1 MLASRLRYSAAVL
14 AGIPGAVWLWASV
27 FIFAASNS
35 VVHVLTDVGEGHL
48 INGRNPI
55 TFCNLLAAGNAC
67 ASLALIAAFYKQWTR
82 ENIAKVSREDWL
94 AMLVL
99 AGLTTALAPA
109 WYFVA
114 LERTMVTNVVL
125 IAQIEPPL
133 TLALSFLVLGE
144 RIRPVAALGAGVA
157 LLGVV
162 LTIVLQPREGGF
174 MLGVGELAA
183 AGAAASYA
191 VSTVIA
197 RPRLAR
203 IPTGIFSV
211 FRNVVGTIVFSIIAL
226 YLYGAEHFADIGSA
240 FLWKWMLVYGGLVI
254 VGGQLAWFQGLRS
267 AKAIDV
273 SLATSAAPVA
283 GVLAAYL
290 ILGEEPMRAQ
300 YIGGAILMVGI
311 SIGVIGE
318 RGAGTKSTASDSA
331 PLSADATLQAES
343 GTGFKGV

>member
-1 MLASRLRYSAAVL
+1 MSAV
-14 AGIPGAVWLWASV
+14 PGAVWLWLSV
-27 FIFAASNS
+27 AIFAASNS
-35 VVHVLTDVGEGHL
+35 VVHVLTDLGEGHL
-48 INGRNPI
+48 IHGRNPI

-67 ASLALIAAFYKQWTR
+67 ASLALIAVFHRQWTR
-82 ENIAKVSREDWL
+82 ENLACVSGEDWV
-94 AMLVL
+94 AMLAL

-109 WYFVA
+109 LYFIA
-114 LERTMVTNVVL
+114 LERTMVTSVVL
-125 IAQIEPPL
+125 IAQLEPPL

-144 RIRPVAALGAGVA
+144 RIRPMAAFGAAVA

-162 LTIVLQPREGGF
+162 LTIVLQPSEGGL
-174 MLGVGELAA
+174 MLGRGELAA

-211 FRNVVGTIVFSIIAL
+211 FRNVVGTVTFALIAI
-226 YLYGAEHFADIGSA
+226 YLYGAEHFADIGSR
-240 FLWKWMLVYGGLVI
+240 FLWQWMLVYGGVVI
-254 VGGQLAWFQGLRS
+254 VGGQLAWFRGLRS
-267 AKAIDV
+267 AQAVDV

-290 ILGEEPMRAQ
+290 ILGEEPSWAQ
-300 YIGGAILMVGI
+300 YTGGAVLMVGI
-311 SIGVIGE
+311 AIGLMAE
-318 RGAGTKSTASDSA
+318 RGSA
-331 PLSADATLQAES
+331 EAKEATPATPLSADRALQSES

>member
-1 MLASRLRYSAAVL
+1 MGA
-14 AGIPGAVWLWASV
+14 IPGAVWLWLSV
-27 FIFAASNS
+27 CIFAASNS
-35 VVHVLTDVGEGHL
+35 VVHVLTDLGEGHL
-48 INGRNPI
+48 IHGRNPI

-67 ASLALIAAFYKQWTR
+67 ASAALIAVFYKQWTR
-82 ENIAKVSREDWL
+82 ENLAKVSREDWL

-109 WYFVA
+109 WYFIA

-144 RIRPVAALGAGVA
+144 RIRPVAAVGAAIA

-162 LTIVLQPREGGF
+162 LTVVLQPREGGF

-211 FRNVVGTIVFSIIAL
+211 FRNVVGTITFAVIAV
-226 YLYGAEHFADIGSA
+226 YLYGVEHFADIGSV
-240 FLWKWMLVYGGLVI
+240 FLWQWMVVYGGIVV
-254 VGGQLAWFQGLRS
+254 VGGQLAWFRGLTT

-283 GVLAAYL
+283 GVVAAYL
-290 ILGEEPMRAQ
+290 ILGEKPGMAQ
-300 YIGGAILMVGI
+300 YIGGAVLMVGI
-311 SIGVIGE
+311 AVGVIGE
-318 RGAGTKSTASDSA
+318 RGGKREEEPVGDRSDRV
-331 PLSADATLQAES
+331 LQSES

>member
-1 MLASRLRYSAAVL
+1 MSVAS
-14 AGIPGAVWLWASV
+14 GAVWLWISV
-27 FIFAASNS
+27 AIFAASSS
-35 VVHVLTDVGEGHL
+35 VVHVLTELGESHL
-48 INGRNPI
+48 IHGRNPI

-67 ASLALIAAFYKQWTR
+67 ASLALIAAFHRQWTR
-82 ENIAKVSREDWL
+82 DNLARVSREDWI
-94 AMLVL
+94 AMLAL

-109 WYFVA
+109 LYFVA

-125 IAQIEPPL
+125 IAQLEPPL
-133 TLALSFLVLGE
+133 TLALSFVVLGE
-144 RIRPVAALGAGVA
+144 RIRPIAAFGAAIA

-162 LTIVLQPREGGF
+162 LTIVLQPSEGGL
-174 MLGVGELAA
+174 MLGRGELAA

-191 VSTVIA
+191 VSTVVA

-211 FRNVVGTIVFSIIAL
+211 FRNVVGTVTFAVIAV
-226 YLYGAEHFADIGSA
+226 YLYGAEHFADIGSP
-240 FLWKWMLVYGGLVI
+240 FLWQWMLVYGGVVI
-254 VGGQLAWFQGLRS
+254 VGGQLAWFRGLQS

-290 ILGEEPMRAQ
+290 ILGEEPSWAQ
-300 YIGGAILMVGI
+300 YTGGAVLMLGI
-311 SIGVIGE
+311 AIGVLSE
-318 RGAGTKSTASDSA
+318 RNA
-331 PLSADATLQAES
+331 PEPEEAAPNAAASADRALQSES

>member
-1 MLASRLRYSAAVL
+1 M
-14 AGIPGAVWLWASV
+14 WLWASV

-35 VVHVLTDVGEGHL
+35 VVHVLTDLGEGHL
-48 INGRNPI
+48 IHGRNPI

-67 ASLALIAAFYKQWTR
+67 ASVALVAAFHRQWTR
-82 ENIAKVSREDWL
+82 ENLARVSRGDWI

-109 WYFVA
+109 WYFIA

-125 IAQIEPPL
+125 IAQLEPPL

-144 RIRPVAALGAGVA
+144 RIRPMAAIGAAVA

-162 LTIVLQPREGGF
+162 LTIVLQPHEGGL
-174 MLGVGELAA
+174 MLGIGELAA
-183 AGAAASYA
+183 AGAATAYA

-197 RPRLAR
+197 RPRLER

-211 FRNVVGTIVFSIIAL
+211 FRNVVGTITFAAIAV
-226 YLYGAEHFADIGSA
+226 YLYGVEHFGDIGSL
-240 FLWKWMLVYGGLVI
+240 FLWQWMVVYGGVVV
-254 VGGQLAWFQGLRS
+254 VGGQLAWFRGLRT
-267 AKAIDV
+267 AKAVDV

-290 ILGEEPMRAQ
+290 ILGEEPMAGQ
-300 YIGGAILMVGI
+300 YIGGAVLMLGI
-311 SIGVIGE
+311 GIGVFGE
-318 RGAGTKSTASDSA
+318 RGARERRGPDEV
-331 PLSADATLQAES
+331 PLSADRTLQAES